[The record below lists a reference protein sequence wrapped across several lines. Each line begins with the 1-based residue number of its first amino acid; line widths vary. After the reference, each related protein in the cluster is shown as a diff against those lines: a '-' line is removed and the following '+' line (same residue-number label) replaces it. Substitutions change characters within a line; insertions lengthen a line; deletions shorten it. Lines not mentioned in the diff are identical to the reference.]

1 MSDKRNVLNTMFV
14 FSIVVHILLGA
25 AWSAHRLYTAQNAAA
40 PTLQI
45 FAVLK
50 PAFVPDVTSPLTA
63 SSAPTNDSVSVPADT
78 TLGKKSLGDLV
89 HSANLQKIVLP
100 TLSAKP
106 PNELN
111 AATDA
116 IVSVPM
122 GPFQSEIDAKKA
134 WINVAESVN
143 YDLLRGISMDI
154 SQGEYRLPDELDT
167 RVRAKG
173 DLTIEYPLVAAAIGK
188 EAVVY
193 VLLLLD
199 EQGRKASVQV
209 IRGSPDFDDA
219 VLQSLEKVE
228 FRPAILKQV
237 AVRSLL
243 ILEFEFR
250 RDPPEVGSL

>member
-1 MSDKRNVLNTMFV
+1 MNGRRNAFFTMFV
-14 FSIVVHILLGA
+14 MSIAFHLLLGV
-25 AWSAHRLYTAQNAAA
+25 AWSVHRLYTVQNLADVKPQTFRVVKIA
-40 PTLQI
+40 PLLTLVEPVRPI
-45 FAVLK
+45 N
-50 PAFVPDVTSPLTA
+50 VPIVPTQAPSLAPDKARP
-63 SSAPTNDSVSVPADT
+63 SAPVVS
-78 TLGKKSLGDLV
+78 KLV
-89 HSANLQKIVLP
+89 QPPNSAALAPIIQPPSELLAANEDSANM
-100 TLSAKP
+100 
-106 PNELN
+106 
-111 AATDA
+111 
-116 IVSVPM
+116 PM
-122 GPFQSEIDAKKA
+122 GPFQSKIDPKKA

-154 SQGEYRLPDELDT
+154 SKGEYRLPDELDI

-173 DLTIEYPLVAAAIGK
+173 DLTIEYPLIAAAMGK

-193 VLLLLD
+193 VLLLID
-199 EQGRKASVQV
+199 ERGQKARVQV